1 MIWAGSW
8 FMKVLEVLSGIR
20 KKRMTVPAGGVPM
33 VVHAPWQEPSTDLL
47 RNPCKSLRVRLHRDE
62 PEGMYGDG
70 WGPVIRQ
77 HREGDQG
84 LVMEK
89 GEIFPAVSPM
99 AG

>member
-1 MIWAGSW
+1 
-8 FMKVLEVLSGIR
+8 MKVLEVLSGIR

-33 VVHAPWQEPSTDLL
+33 VVHAPLQEPSTDLL
-47 RNPCKSLRVRLHRDE
+47 RNPCKKFASASASGRTRRHVTE
-62 PEGMYGDG
+62 TDG
-70 WGPVIRQ
+70 GPVMRQ

>member
-1 MIWAGSW
+1 MIWTGSW

-33 VVHAPWQEPSTDLL
+33 VVHAPLQEPSADLL
-47 RNPCKSLRVRLHRDE
+47 RNPCKSLRTLQDRDE
-62 PEGMYGDG
+62 PEGRYGNG
-70 WGPVIRQ
+70 WVPVMRQ